1 MNITNDLI
9 ENYEKVKEGKEPE
22 LEPEPD
28 TTELRLMNEI
38 RAELSDQ
45 RMELQSILEKI
56 CGIAEARFARCKEMD
71 YRAINQM
78 IKREL
83 SLYPRSKTVNPS
95 LLKTITKRIQIYPD
109 RSISIELIN
118 GYTAREVT
126 MCVHASTGSI
136 SAN

>member
-1 MNITNDLI
+1 
-9 ENYEKVKEGKEPE
+9 
-22 LEPEPD
+22 
-28 TTELRLMNEI
+28 MNEI